1 MKDYVLD
8 KISAKFEGSADI
20 CGNTNWLYH
29 LAFAQSKAQWALDLG
44 YRMQGFLL
52 WGTSRFWLA
61 FVFPGSSWNSM
72 LCLSFSF
79 FFFFFFSKLFP
90 RTCVEKDFP
99 ILFCQL
105 SLPDQSMK
113 PQLAAPELATNNPTL
128 TTVALEKPFCMFD
141 SSLHPNKS
149 YAIYLYVMKSSGKYQ
164 ALFHL

>member
-1 MKDYVLD
+1 MLSHWVVLVLCCLGQLCAG
-8 KISAKFEGSADI
+8 KWYLSPVFS
-20 CGNTNWLYH
+20 
-29 LAFAQSKAQWALDLG
+29 LAPLFVSLHFLFGWGYFVVFFFCVCDLFFWFFF
-44 YRMQGFLL
+44 FLL
-52 WGTSRFWLA
+52 LPFL
-61 FVFPGSSWNSM
+61 
-72 LCLSFSF
+72 F